1 MSAYLLLENQQD
13 STKKRLIEEFG
24 SLHALYDM
32 LYKIESREVE
42 YAYQKETER
51 LYHNRYERY
60 KIEKRLDQLGV
71 ENAHEITWE
80 VAREFTE
87 KLRKKYPL

>member
-1 MSAYLLLENQQD
+1 MSAYLLLESQPE
-13 STKKRLIEEFG
+13 SIKKRLIDEFG
-24 SLHALYDM
+24 SLHALYEI

-42 YAYQKETER
+42 YAYQKEMER

-60 KIEKRLDQLGV
+60 KIEKRLEQLGV

-80 VAREFTE
+80 MAHEFTE
-87 KLRKKYPL
+87 NLRKEYPL